1 MILAP
6 WFVALTQCILA
17 STAYGESQAGTLI
30 TNTAML
36 KVRGAEGEWVL
47 QSNPVAL
54 LVAER
59 LDVALARVDDSL
71 IEVPSSG
78 VAVPVLL
85 TNRGNGRESFE
96 IAALLSDASARVRLI
111 AIDRDGDG
119 RFDPAIDTP
128 LTDARTPLL
137 DPGQAIRL
145 LVVVDPVA
153 AEVTVAAL
161 TVTARAATGSGPE
174 GTMFAARGDGGSDAI
189 TGVTDARAEI
199 AVPIGAAGSAVP
211 MLVKSQS
218 VRAPDGSSNPVAG
231 AIITYRLEA
240 RFAGPAIA
248 VRIDDPIPQG
258 TAYVPGSLRLDEA
271 VLSDAEGDDAG
282 SADAAAIA
290 VALGDIAAPITRT
303 VQFQVSIQ

>member
-1 MILAP
+1 M
-6 WFVALTQCILA
+6 
-17 STAYGESQAGTLI
+17 
-30 TNTAML
+30 
-36 KVRGAEGEWVL
+36 KVRGEEGEWSL

-71 IEVPSSG
+71 IEVISGG

-85 TNRGNGRESFE
+85 TNRGNGREAFE
-96 IAALLSDASARVRLI
+96 LTALLSDTSARVRLI

-119 RFDPAIDTP
+119 RFDPAVDTT
-128 LTDARTPLL
+128 LADFRTPLL
-137 DPGQAIRL
+137 DPDQAMRL
-145 LVVVDPVA
+145 LVVVDPAA

-161 TVTARAATGSGPE
+161 TVTARAVTGSGPE
-174 GTMFAARGDGGSDAI
+174 GTMFAARGDGGSDAV
-189 TGVTDARAEI
+189 TGATDARADI

-218 VRAPDGSSNPVAG
+218 VRAPDGSTNPVVG

-240 RFAGPAIA
+240 RFAGPTIMA
-248 VRIDDPIPQG
+248 RIDDPIPQG
-258 TAYVPGSLRLDEA
+258 TAYIPGSLRLDA
-271 VLSDAEGDDAG
+271 AALSDTEGDDAG
-282 SADAAAIA
+282 SADAAGIA
-290 VALGDIAAPITRT
+290 VTLGDIAAPITRI